1 MGRQDTFRAVLAVA
15 LLAMPSLGWAEPKDV
30 CGALIPGQIRVTDCA
45 IARAL
50 KDGLARSESLVNLV
64 EQIGSLKGI
73 VYVTLIERTRG
84 QGVAGGLSHK
94 VSGGSESCILQVGL
108 VRGYAYGDRT
118 IVMLAHEFEHVL
130 EVLEHPEARTEQDVD
145 LLYTR
150 IGRPS
155 AAGAME
161 TEAALQMERIVAN
174 ELKHNKKRPGA

>member
-1 MGRQDTFRAVLAVA
+1 MGRQVRLRVVLAVA
-15 LLAMPSLGWAEPKDV
+15 LLGVPSLGWTEPQEV
-30 CGALIPGQIRVTDCA
+30 CGAQIPGQIRVTDCA

-50 KDGLARSESLVNLV
+50 KDGLARSESLVSLV
-64 EQIGSLKGI
+64 ERIGSLKGI
-73 VYVTLIERTRG
+73 VYVSLLERTRA

-94 VSGGSESCILQVGL
+94 VSAGTESCILQVGV
-108 VRGYAYGDRT
+108 VRDYAYGDRT
-118 IVMLAHEFEHVL
+118 IVTLAHEFRHVL

-161 TEAALQMERIVAN
+161 TEAALETERIVAN
-174 ELKHNKKRPGA
+174 ELKHNKKRSGA